1 MQLLLQ
7 TICSFEDTHEKAQR
21 KIKCIK
27 ETIICLGQIPD
38 YIILINKWPFCSKRS
53 HHDYEYLGT
62 GELVLD
68 VRWVCPLCYDFDKQM
83 SLLQQSSSFSSWLW
97 VFENRWIGLGC
108 QVGVPALLLLLP
120 DIVSHADNPPT
131 AFISHIREW
140 WKSQLLWCLLFIQN
154 FCLYPKASPW

>member
-7 TICSFEDTHEKAQR
+7 TVWSVEDTHEKAQ
-21 KIKCIK
+21 CIK

-38 YIILINKWPFCSKRS
+38 CIILINKFCSKRS

-120 DIVSHADNPPT
+120 DIVSHADNPLT
-131 AFISHIREW
+131 AFVSHRMMEITFASMLTFHTKLLKHHLGWAFVAIS
-140 WKSQLLWCLLFIQN
+140 K
-154 FCLYPKASPW
+154 

>member
-1 MQLLLQ
+1 MPQVLIIFMVTPTFMKPITLWNHCFMRFWRLILW
-7 TICSFEDTHEKAQR
+7 TAV
-21 KIKCIK
+21 IKC
-27 ETIICLGQIPD
+27 
-38 YIILINKWPFCSKRS
+38 IILINKFCSKRS

-108 QVGVPALLLLLP
+108 QVGVPTLLLLLP
-120 DIVSHADNPPT
+120 DIVSHADNPMT
-131 AFISHIREW
+131 AFCFSHHRMMEITFASMLTFLT
-140 WKSQLLWCLLFIQN
+140 KLLSL
-154 FCLYPKASPW
+154 S